1 MTTPVLNPVE
11 AEQRI
16 LELSNRIAKG
26 VAVVT
31 DALKARDESAR
42 NFDKEYAAAFLGA
55 EGAVKEREMRASLLT
70 MPAREE
76 KELAEAAYRYSDR
89 LAKALELELRALQS
103 VGASVRA
110 MYSVA
115 GRGE

>member
-11 AEQRI
+11 VEQRI

-55 EGAVKEREMRASLLT
+55 EGAVKEREM
-70 MPAREE
+70 PAREE